1 MPAEPQLPSPTVEFT
16 PALLRRF
23 GAFSARLAA
32 TREREEVGRRR
43 ALSGVGDEFVGHRPY
58 RPGEDLRQ
66 LDWTLFARLDRPFVQ
81 IRRPSAREMWIV
93 AVDASASMGV
103 GIPGKLQSAAEAAA
117 ASMAVGLRIGATIA
131 LALPAQ
137 DRVAT
142 PPVCLNGRAD
152 LGRGLDLLAG
162 LVASGENGLERL
174 LDPRNP
180 SLVVWARRHGAGRAL
195 LFGDFL
201 DVDPEPVLR
210 LARGARRVHVGQVFA
225 PEEWDPAFAG
235 PLGSGAPAPEGSAAG
250 NRGPDGVVWMDPESP
265 STRRAGDGHVLR
277 YLERLEAFVEK
288 WSMLSRDHGLAHA
301 VWRSDEAFEAHLPAL
316 LR

>member
-1 MPAEPQLPSPTVEFT
+1 MPAEPTLPSPTVEFT

-66 LDWTLFARLDRPFVQ
+66 LDWTLFARLERPFVQ
-81 IRRPSAREMWIV
+81 IRRPSARETWIV

-103 GIPGKLQSAAEAAA
+103 GVPGKLQSAAEAAA
-117 ASMAVGLRIGATIA
+117 ASTALGLRIGATVA
-131 LALPAQ
+131 LLLPTSAS
-137 DRVAT
+137 DDGAGA
-142 PPVCLNGRAD
+142 PVFLQGRAD
-152 LGRGLDLLAG
+152 LGRGLDLLAR
-162 LVASGENGLERL
+162 LVASGDGGLERL
-174 LDPRNP
+174 LDRQSPA
-180 SLVVWARRHGAGRAL
+180 LVTWARRLGAGRAL

-210 LARGARRVHVGQVFA
+210 LGRGARRVHVGQVFA
-225 PEEWDPAFAG
+225 PVEWDPAAWTAPGVDDLGAG
-235 PLGSGAPAPEGSAAG
+235 GI
-250 NRGPDGVVWMDPESP
+250 VWTDPESP
-265 STRRAGDGHVLR
+265 TVRRGGDGDVLR
-277 YLERLEAFVEK
+277 YLERLESFVEK
-288 WSMLSRDHGLAHA
+288 WSVLARDHGLSHA

>member
-1 MPAEPQLPSPTVEFT
+1 MPAEPKLPSPTVEFT
-16 PALLRRF
+16 SALLQRF

-103 GIPGKLQSAAEAAA
+103 GTPGKLQSAAEAAA
-117 ASMAVGLRIGATIA
+117 ATMAMGLRIGATIA
-131 LALPAQ
+131 LALPSRERA
-137 DRVAT
+137 AAS
-142 PPVCLNGRAD
+142 PVCLNGRAD
-152 LGRGLDLLAG
+152 LGRGLDLLSG
-162 LVASGENGLERL
+162 LVASGDDGLERL
-174 LDPRNP
+174 LDRRSP
-180 SLVVWARRHGAGRAL
+180 SLVAWARRLSAGRAL

-210 LARGARRVHVGQVFA
+210 LARGSRRVHVGQVFA
-225 PEEWDPAFAG
+225 PEEWDPLFMSSRAKGGQEHLDATAG
-235 PLGSGAPAPEGSAAG
+235 
-250 NRGPDGVVWMDPESP
+250 GVVWRDPESP
-265 STRRAGDGHVLR
+265 RTQRAGDGQVLR
-277 YLERLEAFVEK
+277 YLERLETFVEK
-288 WSMLSRDHGLAHA
+288 WSRLARDHGLAHA